1 MTTAEGYYLVLVC
14 GAFGIFAVTIA
25 AAYVKYRNWL
35 KGNPGLAK

>member
-25 AAYVKYRNWL
+25 AAYIKYRNWI
-35 KGNPGLAK
+35 KARPGFAE